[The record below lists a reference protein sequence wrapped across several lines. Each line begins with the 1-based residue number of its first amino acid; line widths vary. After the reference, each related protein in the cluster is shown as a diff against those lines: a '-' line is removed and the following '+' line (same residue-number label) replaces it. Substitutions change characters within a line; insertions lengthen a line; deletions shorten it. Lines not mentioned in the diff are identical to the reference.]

1 MNDEMT
7 DLEHIRERPSMYV
20 GCTSTRGLH
29 HIVDELLDNSI
40 DQFLAQNVTTV
51 RVKASNSVVEFEDD
65 GPGLPFDQPHET
77 AQTLA
82 TSYLTEVRRDS
93 PTADGHTP
101 HVHLG
106 GFGCGLFVVT
116 ALTETCT
123 VESWRADELWTQ
135 SFSRGVALGPA
146 KTIPDENGRG
156 TKFRISVDREIFD
169 ADFSPELIEQRLE
182 SAAYLFPGL
191 VLETPTNNFR
201 ADRGLADM
209 SAKVATESG
218 ASDPNRTWWINE
230 LFGDIHIHAAIAGT
244 TEGETSFSAF
254 ANGREI
260 VENGTHT
267 EALQLALSDCGL
279 KPAVASIHVIMQ
291 NPQFS
296 GPTRSK
302 LDVPEIF
309 QPIYDA
315 LKPSLEKF
323 VEEF

>member
-1 MNDEMT
+1 MNKELT
-7 DLEHIRERPSMYV
+7 DLEHIRTRPSMYI
-20 GCTSTRGLH
+20 GDTTARGLH
-29 HIVDELLDNSI
+29 HLVDELLDNSI
-40 DQFLAQNVTTV
+40 DQFLAEKVTKV
-51 RVKASNSVVEFEDD
+51 RVKASESIVEFEDD

-82 TSYLTEVRRDS
+82 TSYLTELRRNS

-106 GFGCGLFVVT
+106 GWGCGLRLVT
-116 ALTETCT
+116 ALTETCK
-123 VESWRADELWTQ
+123 VESWRDGKLWTQ
-135 SFSRGVALGPA
+135 SFSRGFALGPA
-146 KTIPDENGRG
+146 KLIPGENGRG
-156 TKFRISVDREIFD
+156 TKFQISVDREIFK
-169 ADFSPELIEQRLE
+169 ADFSPELIDQRLT
-182 SAAYLFPGL
+182 SVGYLFPGL
-191 VLETPTNNFR
+191 VMETPTINFR
-201 ADRGLADM
+201 ADRGMADLA
-209 SAKVATESG
+209 AKQATESG

-230 LFGDIHIHAAIAGT
+230 LFGDIHVQAAFAGI

-260 VENGTHT
+260 VEKGTHAD
-267 EALQLALSDCGL
+267 ALKLALSDCDL
-279 KPAVASIHVIMQ
+279 KPAVASIHIIMQ

-315 LKPSLEKF
+315 LKPSLECF
-323 VEEF
+323 ANES